1 MYDASRGAVLID
13 GVDVREVDVA
23 SLRSEIAFVADESFL
38 FSATVAENIA
48 YARPEA
54 EEEIETAARAAE
66 RTRSSASCPTATTP
80 SSANGG

>member
-1 MYDASRGAVLID
+1 MLID

-54 EEEIETAARAAE
+54 SREEIETAARRAQADC
-66 RTRSSASCPTATTP
+66 SSANCPTATTR
-80 SSANGG
+80 SSANEG